1 MDGRQ
6 CIVKICEGIPTETNG
21 TLAPYYKDHKD
32 EYMCMS
38 CYNSIVVNGS
48 SRFKEHAIEW
58 QRPPKRRRNDNN
70 LTLSGNIT
78 LLTDIIFNR
87 EIIEGRPPI
96 FSFSQFRSIMED
108 ADERLGSLFDELE
121 EASCIKNKNE
131 DERKK
136 ADRSLAYQCYLMCW
150 NRNEDYF
157 LRFCSEK

>member
-6 CIVKICEGIPTETNG
+6 CIVKICEGIPTSRWKKITENVLSKAEANG
-21 TLAPYYKDHKD
+21 TLASYYKDHKD

-38 CYNSIVVNGS
+38 CYNSIVVSGS

-70 LTLSGNIT
+70 LILSESIA
-78 LLTDIIFNR
+78 LLTDIIFKR

-96 FSFSQFRSIMED
+96 FSFSQLRSIMED

-121 EASCIKNKNE
+121 EASCI
-131 DERKK
+131 RKK
-136 ADRSLAYQCYLMCW
+136 ES
-150 NRNEDYF
+150 
-157 LRFCSEK
+157 

>member
-6 CIVKICEGIPTETNG
+6 CIVKICEGIPTSRWKKITENVLSKAEASG
-21 TLAPYYKDHKD
+21 TLASYYKDHKD

-70 LTLSGNIT
+70 LILSESIA
-78 LLTDIIFNR
+78 LLTDIIFKR

-96 FSFSQFRSIMED
+96 FSFSQLRSIMED

-121 EASCIKNKNE
+121 EASCIRKK
-131 DERKK
+131 ERK
-136 ADRSLAYQCYLMCW
+136 LTGLW
-150 NRNEDYF
+150 HINVI
-157 LRFCSEK
+157 